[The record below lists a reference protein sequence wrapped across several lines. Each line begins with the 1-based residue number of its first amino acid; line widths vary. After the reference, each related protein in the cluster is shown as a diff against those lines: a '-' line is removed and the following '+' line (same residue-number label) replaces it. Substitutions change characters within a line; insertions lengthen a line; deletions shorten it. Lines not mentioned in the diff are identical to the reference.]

1 MANNEKKETAQATAA
16 TQEATAQGAVAA
28 QSQNTLVHDTIC
40 LFVITLIAG
49 IFLGA
54 IYTITKDPI
63 DTQNEKAKQEAYA
76 AVYEGAEF
84 VSDDAM
90 NKALESFNKDLAAGK
105 VSSEGMGSLSDVE
118 ILEILKAQVDGQDA
132 GYVVTCSG
140 KGYGGA
146 VTMALGIDAEG
157 AILGI
162 QITDCSNETPGL
174 GQNSTNTDWNGQYV
188 GTNMTQDLSVVKDG
202 SGSADAGTI
211 NSISGATITSSA
223 VTRAIDGTFQF
234 IASLK

>member
-1 MANNEKKETAQATAA
+1 MANNEKKETGAA
-16 TQEATAQGAVAA
+16 IAPAKEK
-28 QSQNTLVHDTIC
+28 STLVHDTIC

-49 IFLGA
+49 ILLGA
-54 IYTITKDPI
+54 VYTITKKPI
-63 DTQNEKAKQEAYA
+63 EDQTEKAKQEAYA
-76 AVYEGAEF
+76 AVYDGAEF
-84 VSDDAM
+84 VSDNKI
-90 NKALESFNKDLAAGK
+90 NKALEDFNSNLAAGK
-105 VSSEGMGSLSDVE
+105 VSSESMGSLSDVVISE
-118 ILEILKAQVDGQDA
+118 VLKAQVDGKDA

-157 AILGI
+157 VIQGI

-174 GQNSTNTDWNGQYV
+174 GQNSTSKDWNGQYV
-188 GTNMTQDLSVVKDG
+188 GTNSSQDLNVVKDG

-211 NSISGATITSSA
+211 NAISGATITSSA

-234 IASLK
+234 VASLQQ

>member
-1 MANNEKKETAQATAA
+1 MANNEKKETAPV
-16 TQEATAQGAVAA
+16 QEK
-28 QSQNTLVHDTIC
+28 STLVHDTIC

-49 IFLGA
+49 VLLGA
-54 IYTITKDPI
+54 VYTITKKPI
-63 DTQNEKAKQEAYA
+63 DDQTEKAKQEAYA
-76 AVYEGAEF
+76 AVYDGADF
-84 VSDDAM
+84 VSDDQL
-90 NKALESFNKDLAAGK
+90 NKKLEQFNKDLAAGK
-105 VSSEGMGSLSDVE
+105 VSSENMGSLSDVE
-118 ILEILKAQVDGQDA
+118 ISEVLKAQVNGQDA

-146 VTMALGIDAEG
+146 VTMALGIDADG
-157 AILGI
+157 AIQGI

-188 GTNMTQDLSVVKDG
+188 GTSINQDLNVVKDG

-211 NSISGATITSSA
+211 NAISGATITSSA

-234 IASLK
+234 IASLQ

>member
-1 MANNEKKETAQATAA
+1 MANNEKKEAAQAATKKETAA
-16 TQEATAQGAVAA
+16 AKESTAV

-54 IYTITKDPI
+54 IYTITKAPI

-76 AVYEGAEF
+76 AVYKDAEF
-84 VSDDAM
+84 VSDDAV

-105 VSSEGMGSLSDVE
+105 VSSENMGSLSDVE

-174 GQNSTNTDWNGQYV
+174 GQNSTNADWNKQYV
-188 GTNMTQDLSVVKDG
+188 GTNMTQDLGVVKDG
-202 SGSADAGTI
+202 SGSTDAGTI

>member
-1 MANNEKKETAQATAA
+1 MANNEEKKETAPV
-16 TQEATAQGAVAA
+16 QEK
-28 QSQNTLVHDTIC
+28 STLVHDTIC

-49 IFLGA
+49 ILLGA
-54 IYTITKDPI
+54 VYTITKKPI
-63 DTQNEKAKQEAYA
+63 DDQTEKAKQEAYA
-76 AVYEGAEF
+76 AVYDGAEF
-84 VSDDAM
+84 VSDDQI
-90 NKALESFNKDLAAGK
+90 NKSLEQFNADLAAGK
-105 VSSEGMGSLSDVE
+105 VSSGNMGSLSDVV
-118 ILEILKAQVDGQDA
+118 ISEILKAQIDGQDA

-157 AILGI
+157 VIQGI

-188 GTNMTQDLSVVKDG
+188 GTNDSQDLNVVKDG

-211 NSISGATITSSA
+211 NAISGATITSSA

-234 IASLK
+234 IASLQ

>member
-1 MANNEKKETAQATAA
+1 MASNEKKEAAQAAAA
-16 TQEATAQGAVAA
+16 TNEAVAV

-40 LFVITLIAG
+40 LFVITLVAG

-54 IYTITKDPI
+54 VYTITKKPI
-63 DTQNEKAKQEAYA
+63 DVQNEKAKQEAYA
-76 AVYEGAEF
+76 AVYEGADF

-105 VSSEGMGSLSDVE
+105 VTSENMGSLSDVE
-118 ILEILKAQVDGQDA
+118 ISEILKAQVNGQDA

-146 VTMALGIDAEG
+146 VTLALGIDAEG
-157 AILGI
+157 AVLGI

-174 GQNSTNTDWNGQYV
+174 GQNSTNADWNKQYV

>member
-1 MANNEKKETAQATAA
+1 MANNEKKEAETKATEKENAATAA
-16 TQEATAQGAVAA
+16 VQN
-28 QSQNTLVHDTIC
+28 QNTLVHDTIC

-54 IYTITKDPI
+54 VYTITKAPI

-84 VSDDAM
+84 VSDDTV

-105 VSSEGMGSLSDVE
+105 VTSENMGSLSDVE
-118 ILEILKAQVDGQDA
+118 ISEILKARVDGQDA

-140 KGYGGA
+140 KGYGGS
-146 VTMALGIDAEG
+146 VTMALGINAEG
-157 AILGI
+157 AIQGI

-174 GQNSTNTDWNGQYV
+174 GQNSTNADWNKQYV

>member
-1 MANNEKKETAQATAA
+1 MANNEKKETGAA
-16 TQEATAQGAVAA
+16 IAPAKEK
-28 QSQNTLVHDTIC
+28 STLVHDTIC

-49 IFLGA
+49 ILLGA
-54 IYTITKDPI
+54 VYTITKKPI
-63 DTQNEKAKQEAYA
+63 EDQTEKAKQEAYA
-76 AVYEGAEF
+76 AVYDGAEF
-84 VSDDAM
+84 VSDNKI
-90 NKALESFNKDLAAGK
+90 NKALEDFNSNLAAGK
-105 VSSEGMGSLSDVE
+105 VSSESMGSLSDVVISE
-118 ILEILKAQVDGQDA
+118 VLKAQVDGKDA

-157 AILGI
+157 VIQGI

-174 GQNSTNTDWNGQYV
+174 GQNSTGKDWNGQYV
-188 GTNMTQDLSVVKDG
+188 GTNSSQDLNVVKDG

-211 NSISGATITSSA
+211 NAISGATITSSA

-234 IASLK
+234 VASLQQ